1 MMSVL
6 SVAGI
11 RHVLN
16 IIINDLRPCK
26 IKSRIEDNGIK
37 DQILKTVQNCTVGVG
52 LETDGPSVYHTTQT
66 DGSAFGHFYPSCRA
80 HQEN

>member
-37 DQILKTVQNCTVGVG
+37 DQILKNSENALLDVG
-52 LETDGPSVYHTTQT
+52 LETTWTSVYQ
-66 DGSAFGHFYPSCRA
+66 
-80 HQEN
+80 